1 MIIIVTQ
8 TPSKHLI
15 SVFFC
20 HLSSS
25 SPLAV
30 SIEKIHVFRI
40 ESTIIRK
47 MQIEVVIG
55 DRARVSE

>member
-1 MIIIVTQ
+1 MMSMVTQ
-8 TPSKHLI
+8 TPSRHLI
-15 SVFFC
+15 SVRVC
-20 HLSSS
+20 QLSSS

-30 SIEKIHVFRI
+30 SIENIHVFRI

-47 MQIEVVIG
+47 MQIDVVIG